1 MGSRLEVIMYD
12 DIQISQEII
21 KIIAEDYLEWQNE

>member
-1 MGSRLEVIMYD
+1 MGSRLEVIMHD

-21 KIIAEDYLEWQNE
+21 KIIAEDYIEWLSE